1 MSFRSVA
8 LIVFVIGIGKSWFD
22 LNKNKNKE
30 KVKRYLT
37 QMTILGLAYMA
48 FVPVGFIAMKYINTR
63 YRKEAMFF
71 MIELTRFVLNI
82 WLSYLAGWKTSA
94 YRLIINESF
103 M

>member
-1 MSFRSVA
+1 MSFRAVA
-8 LIVFVIGIGKSWFD
+8 LIVFIIGIAKSWFELD
-22 LNKNKNKE
+22 KNKNKE

-37 QMTILGLAYMA
+37 QMTILGTAYMA
-48 FVPVGFIAMKYINTR
+48 FVPIGFIAMKYIHTR

-82 WLSYLAGWKTSA
+82 WLGYLAGWKHSA